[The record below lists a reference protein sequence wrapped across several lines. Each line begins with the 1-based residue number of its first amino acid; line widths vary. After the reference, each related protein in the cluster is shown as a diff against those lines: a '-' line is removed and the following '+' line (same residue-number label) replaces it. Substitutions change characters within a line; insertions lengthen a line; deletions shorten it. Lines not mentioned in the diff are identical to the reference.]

1 MVARKW
7 LYFVILISLLSFLLT
22 GIFYYYQSKLVERE
36 SYYAKVEVGDI
47 YGIDVNGSAFVFGTI
62 IPGGEAKRQ
71 LQINNTDDSPV
82 VVRVIP
88 SGDVARFLDYQEVRV
103 GANSLETI
111 GMNASV
117 PQGMD
122 NGVYEGKVD
131 VLIIKN
137 AK

>member
-7 LYFVILISLLSFLLT
+7 LYLVIVASLLSFALT
-22 GIFYYYQSKLVERE
+22 GIFYFYQSKLVERE
-36 SYYAKVEVGDI
+36 TYYARVEVGDV
-47 YGIDVNGSAFVFGTI
+47 YGIDVNGSAFIFGII

-71 LQINNTDDSPV
+71 LKVNNTEDSPV

-88 SGDVARFLDYQEVRV
+88 SGEIAKFLDYQEVRV

-111 GMNASV
+111 GMNMSV
-117 PQGMD
+117 PQGTD
-122 NGVYEGKVD
+122 YGIYEGKVD